1 MNYKGYA
8 AVVHYD
14 ERDRILHG
22 HLLNTYDDV
31 YFEGTSVEELETAF
45 HEAVDDYLTYCEET
59 GREPTTAAGGQTPS
73 EISVRV
79 TKELQRRTFVAAQQ
93 DGVSLD
99 AFVEAALNRALQ
111 KYR

>member
-45 HEAVDDYLTYCEET
+45 HEAVDDYLTYC
-59 GREPTTAAGGQTPS
+59 
-73 EISVRV
+73 
-79 TKELQRRTFVAAQQ
+79 
-93 DGVSLD
+93 
-99 AFVEAALNRALQ
+99 
-111 KYR
+111 